1 MEVTPDLL
9 VLLKQI
15 LEFCSRES
23 EKRKEDNQVEEQLN
37 AIVAQIKRILETMES
52 KPPAKPV
59 V

>member
-1 MEVTPDLL
+1 MAWKRRFSNGSDPDLL

-37 AIVAQIKRILETMES
+37 AIVAQIKRILETME
-52 KPPAKPV
+52 
-59 V
+59 

>member
-9 VLLKQI
+9 ALLKQI

-37 AIVAQIKRILETMES
+37 AIVAQIKRILETME
-52 KPPAKPV
+52 
-59 V
+59 